1 MEKNKNKIL
10 LIIILIVTVLL
21 VFAFTKFYKNNYK
34 KQSVIFEYAK
44 EIRPND
50 FSQYMVESTDI
61 IILVSDKYDISND
74 IIFEK
79 LINDLNKNDLKDKL
93 ICIDKNLIKD
103 SFLSTLRTVYDI
115 DLDISKIPAII
126 LVSDRVVE
134 NISYLNNDTD
144 LEKVIDYQEFK

>member
-1 MEKNKNKIL
+1 
-10 LIIILIVTVLL
+10 
-21 VFAFTKFYKNNYK
+21 
-34 KQSVIFEYAK
+34 
-44 EIRPND
+44 
-50 FSQYMVESTDI
+50 MVESTDI